1 MALNREW
8 HASHRLA
15 PSATL
20 EQRLDWHL
28 AHAAACGC
36 RAMPE
41 PIQRELAARGL
52 RAPDQAA
59 AGVKVS
65 DTPLMQ

>member
-8 HASHRLA
+8 HAAHRLA
-15 PSATL
+15 RAATL

-28 AHAAACGC
+28 AHAEACGC
-36 RAMPE
+36 RDMPLA
-41 PIQRELAARGL
+41 IRQELETRGL
-52 RAPDQAA
+52 LAPDQAA